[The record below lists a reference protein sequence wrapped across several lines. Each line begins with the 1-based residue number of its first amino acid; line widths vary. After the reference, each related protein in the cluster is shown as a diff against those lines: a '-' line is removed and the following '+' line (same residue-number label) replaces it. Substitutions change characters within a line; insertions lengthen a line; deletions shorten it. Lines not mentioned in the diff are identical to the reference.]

1 MAVVVAA
8 AEGSEEGQQEEE
20 IFSVVQHRRVPLPV
34 LPADSIEGIEA
45 AAAAAA
51 GRDVV
56 LDAVVVVSVRI
67 TNTVTTIPWRGGLS

>member
-20 IFSVVQHRRVPLPV
+20 IFSVVQHRRVPPPV
-34 LPADSIEGIEA
+34 LPADSIEGIE
-45 AAAAAA
+45 AAAAA